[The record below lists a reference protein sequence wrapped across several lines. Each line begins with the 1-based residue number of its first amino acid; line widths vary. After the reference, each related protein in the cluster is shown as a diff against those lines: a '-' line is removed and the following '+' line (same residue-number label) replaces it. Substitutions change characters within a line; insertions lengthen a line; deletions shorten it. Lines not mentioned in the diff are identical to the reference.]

1 MNWKAQYNKD
11 VNSPKLKYKYN
22 AIPTKI
28 SATFFVDVEK
38 IILKFIWKKNGTR
51 KAKMILK
58 KVKMEE
64 PVYLI

>member
-28 SATFFVDVEK
+28 SATFFVDIEK
-38 IILKFIWKKNGTR
+38 IILKFI
-51 KAKMILK
+51 
-58 KVKMEE
+58 
-64 PVYLI
+64 